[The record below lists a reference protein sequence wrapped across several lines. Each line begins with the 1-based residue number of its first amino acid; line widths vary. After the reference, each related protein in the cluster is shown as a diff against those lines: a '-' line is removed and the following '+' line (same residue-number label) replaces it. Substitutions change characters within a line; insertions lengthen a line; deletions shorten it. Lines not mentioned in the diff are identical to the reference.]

1 MISDGLAHPGLRAGM
16 ANQLSAGVAVITPAT
31 ALPAITDA
39 NTTIDGTTQTANV
52 GNTNAVVLGTG
63 GTVGVDGLA
72 LSTVQGPEVEIAGL
86 GTLATGLL
94 IQANNAIVRGLSI
107 YGFGSVVGDG
117 GIRIDAFTGALIEGN
132 VLGSRATTFTD
143 PGAAQRNQ
151 AGVSSAGGSNGIVRN
166 NLIGFGRVVG
176 VRLDTGSTGWV
187 ITGNEI
193 RNSGMD
199 TADGDGITINAAATN
214 TATGNLITGTSSQGI
229 AVTVAGATGNTF
241 TNNTVTGNGVGIPSS
256 HVQSP
261 GIVLRNGA
269 ASTTLDRNVIRANY
283 GAGVQANNGSTG
295 TRMTRNSFTLNGTII
310 ARNGSGATG
319 QIAIDLNSATD
330 NTEIGT
336 APFTT
341 LNDAGDV
348 DAGGNGLRNF
358 PVLTSATIMGGN
370 LVITGFARPGSL
382 IELFIANPDP
392 SGFGEGETYLLT
404 LTEGGTG
411 AGGTDPYADTD
422 AGTGAYAGL
431 INGINQGTD
440 NTNRFT
446 FTFPLP
452 GGVSTGTRLTAT
464 ATLGGETSEFSGDV
478 TVSPLILAIV
488 KQVWELNGSAPLSS
502 PVSAPAGAPLVF
514 LIYVKNITAI
524 PVADIRINDILDQTG
539 FDYVSGSLVRTLAA
553 SPPADTATDKQIFD
567 ATDPGT
573 GAALSDV
580 LDGDAGSA
588 LDTGAPA
595 GVDRI
600 TIGAVTGQA
609 NGSLTINAHT
619 TFALRFRVKI
629 K

>member
-1 MISDGLAHPGLRAGM
+1 
-16 ANQLSAGVAVITPAT
+16 
-31 ALPAITDA
+31 
-39 NTTIDGTTQTANV
+39 
-52 GNTNAVVLGTG
+52 
-63 GTVGVDGLA
+63 
-72 LSTVQGPEVEIAGL
+72 
-86 GTLATGLL
+86 
-94 IQANNAIVRGLSI
+94 VR
-107 YGFGSVVGDG
+107 
-117 GIRIDAFTGALIEGN
+117 
-132 VLGSRATTFTD
+132 
-143 PGAAQRNQ
+143 PQRNQ

-295 TRMTRNSFTLNGTII
+295 TRMTRNSFALNGTII

-348 DAGGNGLRNF
+348 DAGANGLRNF

-370 LVITGFARPGSL
+370 LVVTGYARPGSL
-382 IELFIANPDP
+382 IELYIANPNP
-392 SGFGEGETYLLT
+392 PNFGR
-404 LTEGGTG
+404 
-411 AGGTDPYADTD
+411 A
-422 AGTGAYAGL
+422 
-431 INGINQGTD
+431 
-440 NTNRFT
+440 R
-446 FTFPLP
+446 
-452 GGVSTGTRLTAT
+452 
-464 ATLGGETSEFSGDV
+464 
-478 TVSPLILAIV
+478 
-488 KQVWELNGSAPLSS
+488 
-502 PVSAPAGAPLVF
+502 
-514 LIYVKNITAI
+514 
-524 PVADIRINDILDQTG
+524 RI
-539 FDYVSGSLVRTLAA
+539 S
-553 SPPADTATDKQIFD
+553 
-567 ATDPGT
+567 
-573 GAALSDV
+573 
-580 LDGDAGSA
+580 
-588 LDTGAPA
+588 
-595 GVDRI
+595 
-600 TIGAVTGQA
+600 
-609 NGSLTINAHT
+609 
-619 TFALRFRVKI
+619 
-629 K
+629 